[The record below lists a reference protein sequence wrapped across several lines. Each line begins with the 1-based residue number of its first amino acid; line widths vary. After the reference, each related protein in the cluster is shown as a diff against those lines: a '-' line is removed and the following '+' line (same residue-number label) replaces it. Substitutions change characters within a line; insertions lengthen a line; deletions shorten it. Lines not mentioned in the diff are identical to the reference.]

1 LVEALAAI
9 GISIRAGIHSGE
21 VILADEQVRG
31 VAVHV
36 AARVMAKAAPDEV
49 LVSAVTR
56 ELAEGGQ
63 ALAFEARGLHR
74 LKGVER
80 EHELF
85 AVTAAPRAP

>member
-1 LVEALAAI
+1 LVDALAAI

-36 AARVMAKAAPDEV
+36 AARIVAEAAPGEV

-56 ELAEGGQ
+56 ELAEGAQ
-63 ALAFEARGLHR
+63 ALAFDARGRHR

-85 AVTAAPRAP
+85 AVSGAA

>member
-1 LVEALAAI
+1 
-9 GISIRAGIHSGE
+9 
-21 VILADEQVRG
+21 VILAEEHARG

-36 AARVMAKAAPDEV
+36 AARIVAAAAPGEL

-63 ALAFEARGLHR
+63 ELRFETRGRHR

-85 AVTAAPRAP
+85 AVSVAPRAL